1 MAQIQLVD
9 RGVIADTDLRTNLR
23 KGGLIEAGR
32 TDEDIEGEAEDIT
45 GF

>member
-1 MAQIQLVD
+1 MAQIQLMD

-23 KGGLIEAGR
+23 KGGLIAAGR
-32 TDEDIEGEAEDIT
+32 TDEEIEGESDDIT